1 MNNIMSK
8 AIKKYVKHYIMIIL
22 LLVTVNAYSQQ
33 KLSLAQQQE
42 DFRIFKTSL
51 KEMHAG
57 LNWFITTE
65 RFDALYDSVY
75 ASLKENSSTE
85 DFYIKLRLCMASL
98 HHGHGGINLTEKEA
112 GINFRMQMLPK
123 SRKHLPFVLKYLN
136 KRLYILNNCGR
147 NAAIT
152 NGSEIISINGEPVSK
167 ITRQLMAYIFANGNN
182 ETYKYEMLDG
192 YFNFHYF
199 YQVLHPDFTSYE
211 LSVIPFKST
220 KTIKVKVDAVLPQ
233 IIADAYS
240 KQTRKDIGKFGEL
253 VQYKVLDKTS
263 NTAWLKLE
271 SFSKYRVENDSIKFD
286 VLLEKIFTQ
295 IKNDGI
301 KNLIVDVRNNEGGD
315 DTWQTAVSYFKGLG
329 ENKEAGLSY
338 IQSDKMTQL
347 KYVVRTNEN
356 TQLLQAFEYNPYA
369 LIDKTPDGRF
379 KLKPEYTQHD
389 SRAWPL
395 QANAYKG
402 KVYLLQNG
410 LTFSAGFAFAGRM
423 RYLFDKDSSF
433 LKVIGEDYGDDLAA
447 GVGSGGWS
455 LDLVLPNSKIK
466 VTIPIT
472 GGGTD
477 KPYTMKPVKVLD
489 YRVVPTIEDK
499 VKGVDTE
506 IEFVKQKLIH
516 LK

>member
-1 MNNIMSK
+1 MTK
-8 AIKKYVKHYIMIIL
+8 AINKNINHCIIAIL
-22 LLVTVNAYSQQ
+22 LLIKLNAYSQQ
-33 KLSLAQQQE
+33 QLCLAKQQE
-42 DFRIFKTSL
+42 DFSIFKTSL

-98 HHGHGGINLTEKEA
+98 HHGHGGIDMTEKEA
-112 GINFRMQMLPK
+112 GINYRMQLLPK

-136 KRLYILNNCGR
+136 NRLYILNNCSS
-147 NAAIT
+147 NPVIS
-152 NGSEIISINGEPVSK
+152 NGSEIISINGEPVRK
-167 ITRQLMAYIFANGNN
+167 ITRQLMAYVFANGNN

-199 YQVLHPDFTSYE
+199 YQVLHPDLRSYK
-211 LSVIPFKST
+211 LSLIPFKST
-220 KTIKVKVDAVLPQ
+220 RKITVRADAVLPQ
-233 IIADAYS
+233 TIADAYR
-240 KQTRKDIGKFGEL
+240 KQTGKDIGKFGEL
-253 VQYKVLDKTS
+253 VQYNVLDKIS

-271 SFSKYRVENDSIKFD
+271 SFSKYRVENDSVKFNK
-286 VLLEKIFTQ
+286 LLEKIFTQ

-315 DTWQTAVSYFKGLG
+315 DTWQTTVSYFKGLG
-329 ENKEAGLSY
+329 ENKEAGLAY

-356 TQLLQAFEYNPYA
+356 TQLLRAFEYNPYA
-369 LIDKTPDGRF
+369 LVDKTSDGRF

-395 QANAYKG
+395 KANAYKG

-423 RYLFDKDSSF
+423 RSLFDKDSSF
-433 LKVIGEDYGDDLAA
+433 LKIIGEDYGDDLAA
-447 GVGSGGWS
+447 GVGSGGWN
-455 LDLVLPNSKIK
+455 LDLILPNSKIK

-477 KPYTMKPVKVLD
+477 KPYTMKPVKMLD
-489 YRVVPTIEDK
+489 YRVIPTIEDK
-499 VKGVDTE
+499 IKGVDTE
-506 IEFVKQKLIH
+506 VEFVKQRLIH